1 MTAMQVLHRSFPID
15 AIRADAAD
23 STLFDLSASSEFA
36 VSRGR
41 YTEILDHSPNAM
53 RTVAASLLFNHDADQ
68 LIGSVRSF
76 ATTPDKTSR
85 AKVQILEGAKL
96 PSGVSALDA
105 VRSGAL
111 KGVSIGYSIDQY
123 ERTETADGKVQ
134 IRATAWTVR
143 EISLTPVPA
152 DPTVGIGRASD
163 PDGAAFAALFPVST
177 PTPAPAAEPK
187 ERAAMADPV
196 IPAAQA
202 PVAASTTVDVNGIRA
217 EAATI
222 ASQAEALGLRAA
234 DFVSLPADEARK
246 QMLVKAAEVR
256 KADPVVRPTV
266 TVTAD
271 ADAKLVRHC
280 RELVQDGDVK
290 RAANLWHKRG
300 GNTEQ
305 LEGDTLVAS
314 IYRAFSPGRD
324 VGMFDMGAV
333 KRAIKAGKWSEEV
346 EAESLRTAL
355 VSSSFTM
362 IAGLASAKLAFD
374 GFSSYQPWS
383 NDIVDQMTTG
393 DFKAARTASL
403 QMNDFNS
410 PAEGS
415 AFTDL
420 TLGDAGGTGTL
431 AMRGGAIEL
440 TKQAIY
446 NDEMGIFLERIK
458 RVGYLGAQHQDKL
471 VATSVEA
478 AVFTAATAVNSFSQ
492 ANLKTA
498 WTNMMAVTGPAGEK
512 PGYLPRQ
519 VLVPSALYLTAIE
532 ATTVVGG
539 STIATPLATNLDV
552 AKKMPLNVV
561 HGLHLSSATSWYLL
575 STPQEAPAWTF
586 LKHRDYPIP
595 QIFEVDA
602 QLTASRKFRIEYPT
616 QVITNY
622 LNPGTNTK
630 PVGAYKCT

>member
-1 MTAMQVLHRSFPID
+1 
-15 AIRADAAD
+15 
-23 STLFDLSASSEFA
+23 
-36 VSRGR
+36 
-41 YTEILDHSPNAM
+41 
-53 RTVAASLLFNHDADQ
+53 
-68 LIGSVRSF
+68 
-76 ATTPDKTSR
+76 
-85 AKVQILEGAKL
+85 
-96 PSGVSALDA
+96 
-105 VRSGAL
+105 
-111 KGVSIGYSIDQY
+111 
-123 ERTETADGKVQ
+123 
-134 IRATAWTVR
+134 
-143 EISLTPVPA
+143 
-152 DPTVGIGRASD
+152 
-163 PDGAAFAALFPVST
+163 
-177 PTPAPAAEPK
+177 
-187 ERAAMADPV
+187 MADPV

-202 PVAASTTVDVNGIRA
+202 PVAAPITVDASGIRA
-217 EAATI
+217 EAAAI
-222 ASQAEALGLRAA
+222 ASQAEALGLRSA

-246 QMLVKAAEVR
+246 QMLAKVAEKR
-256 KADPVVRPTV
+256 QAEPVVKPRIE
-266 TVTAD
+266 VTAD

-280 RELVQDGDVK
+280 RELIEDGDVK
-290 RAANLWHKRG
+290 RAANIWHKRG
-300 GNTEQ
+300 GSAEQ
-305 LEGDTLVAS
+305 LEGESLVAS
-314 IYRAFSPGRD
+314 VYRGFCPGRD

-333 KRAIKAGKWSEEV
+333 KRAVKAGKWSEEV
-346 EAESLRTAL
+346 EAESMRAAL
-355 VSSSFTM
+355 VSASFTM

-383 NDIVDQMTTG
+383 NDIVDTLVTG

-420 TLGDAGGTGTL
+420 TLGDAGGTGAL

-446 NDEMGIFLERIK
+446 NDELGIFLERIK

-471 VATSVEA
+471 VATTVEA
-478 AVFTAATAVNSFSQ
+478 ATFSAATAVNAFSQ
-492 ANLKTA
+492 ANLKVA
-498 WTNMMAVTGPAGEK
+498 WANMMAITGPAGEK

-519 VLVPSALYLTAIE
+519 ILVPSALYLTAVE

-539 STIATPLATNLDV
+539 STIATPFATNLDV

-561 HGLHLSSATSWYLL
+561 HGLHLTSGTSWYML
-575 STPQEAPAWTF
+575 STPNEAPTWTF

-630 PVGAYKCT
+630 PVGGYKST

>member
-1 MTAMQVLHRSFPID
+1 MTLLHRSFAID
-15 AIRADAAD
+15 FRADAAD
-23 STLFDLSASSEFA
+23 PTLFDLSASSEFP

-41 YTEILDHSPNAM
+41 YTEVLDHSPNAM
-53 RTVAASLLFNHDADQ
+53 RSVASSLLFNHDSNQ
-68 LIGSVRSF
+68 LIGSVREF
-76 ATTPDKTSR
+76 GTANDKTSR
-85 AKVQILEGAKL
+85 AKVQILPDARL
-96 PSGVSALDA
+96 PSGVTALDA

-111 KGVSIGYSIDQY
+111 RGVSIGYSIDKY
-123 ERTETADGKVQ
+123 DRTETADGKVQ
-134 IRATAWTVR
+134 IRATDWTVR

-163 PDGAAFAALFPVST
+163 PDGVAFAALFI
-177 PTPAPAAEPK
+177 TPAPAAELK
-187 ERAAMADPV
+187 QERAAMAEPV
-196 IPAAQA
+196 ISAQVPAAVV
-202 PVAASTTVDVNGIRA
+202 PPTDFRA
-217 EAATI
+217 EAKAIAT
-222 ASQAEALGLRAA
+222 QAEALGLRSA
-234 DFVSLPADEARK
+234 DYVGLPASEAQRAMLDAVAAQRK
-246 QMLVKAAEVR
+246 S
-256 KADPVVRPTV
+256 DPVAKVSAV
-266 TVTAD
+266 TSVD
-271 ADAKLVRHC
+271 ADEKLMRGC
-280 RELVQDGDVK
+280 LSMIEDGDVK
-290 RAANLWHKRG
+290 RAANLWHKRSG
-300 GNTEQ
+300 GEA
-305 LEGDTLVAS
+305 LEGEALVNAV
-314 IYRAFSPGRD
+314 YRGFTPGRD
-324 VGMFDMGAV
+324 NGMFDMGAI
-333 KRAIKAGKWSEEV
+333 KRAVKAGKWDSAIDEN
-346 EAESLRTAL
+346 AIRTAL
-355 VSSSFTM
+355 VSASFTM

-374 GFSSYQPWS
+374 GFTSYQPWS
-383 NDIVDQMTTG
+383 NDIVNIMITG

-446 NDEMGIFLERIK
+446 NDELGIFLERIK
-458 RVGYLGAQHQDKL
+458 KVGYLGAQHQDKL

-478 AVFTAATAVNSFSQ
+478 SVFTAATAANAFSQ

-498 WTNMMAVTGPAGEK
+498 WNNMMAVVGPAGEK

-519 VLVPSALYLTAIE
+519 ILVPSALYLGAIE

-539 STIATPLATNLDV
+539 STIATPLATNLD
-552 AKKMPLNVV
+552 ASKKMPLNVV
-561 HGLHLSSATSWYLL
+561 HGLHLTSATSWYLL
-575 STPQEAPAWTF
+575 SSPLEAPTWTF

-602 QLTASRKFRIEYPT
+602 QMTASRKFRIEYPT
-616 QVITNY
+616 AVIVNH

>member
-1 MTAMQVLHRSFPID
+1 MTQLYRSFELSL
-15 AIRADAAD
+15 RADENGVEGVPSDVFA
-23 STLFDLSASSEFA
+23 LSASSEFP

-41 YTEILDHSPNAM
+41 YTEILDHGPNSM
-53 RTVAASLLFNHDADQ
+53 RSVASSLLFNHDANQ
-68 LIGSVRSF
+68 LIGSVRELGT
-76 ATTPDKTSR
+76 AKDKTTR
-85 AKVQILEGAKL
+85 AKVQILAGATL

-111 KGVSIGYSIDQY
+111 KGVSIGYRINGYD
-123 ERTETADGKVQ
+123 RTEAADGTVT
-134 IRATAWTVR
+134 IRATDWTIN
-143 EISLTPVPA
+143 EISLTPIPA
-152 DPTVGIGRASD
+152 DPTVGVSRSTD
-163 PDGAAFAALFPVST
+163 PDGVAFAALFNKEPTKKDRAQMADQV
-177 PTPAPAAEPK
+177 TPALVPAA
-187 ERAAMADPV
+187 
-196 IPAAQA
+196 A
-202 PVAASTTVDVNGIRA
+202 PIHDFRA
-217 EAATI
+217 EAKTI
-222 ASQAEALGLRAA
+222 ATQAEALGLRSA
-234 DFVSLPADEARK
+234 DFVGMPALEA
-246 QMLVKAAEVR
+246 QTAMLLAVAAQR
-256 KADPVVRPTV
+256 KAEPVIKPLV

-271 ADAKLVRHC
+271 GDEKLVRHC
-280 RELVQDGDVK
+280 LELVQDGDMK
-290 RAANLWHKRG
+290 RAATVFHQRG
-300 GNTEQ
+300 GNQNT
-305 LEGDTLVAS
+305 LEGEALVNS
-314 IYRAFSPGRD
+314 VYRAFSPGRD
-324 VGMFDMGAV
+324 VGMFDMSAV
-333 KRAIKAGKWSEEV
+333 KRAVKAGKWDDKLDV
-346 EAESLRTAL
+346 DAVRTAL
-355 VSSSFTM
+355 VSASFTM

-374 GFSSYQPWS
+374 GFSSYVPWS
-383 NDIVDQMTTG
+383 DVIVDTMTTG

-415 AFTDL
+415 AFSDL

-471 VATSVEA
+471 VATNVEA
-478 AVFTAATAVNSFSQ
+478 AVFTAATAANAFSQ
-492 ANLKTA
+492 AALKTA

-512 PGYLPRQ
+512 PGYIPRQ
-519 VLVPSALYLTAIE
+519 ILVPSALYLTAVE

-561 HGLHLSSATSWYLL
+561 HGLHLTSATSWYML
-575 STPQEAPAWTF
+575 SVPDEAPAWTF

-630 PVGAYKCT
+630 PVGAYKNT